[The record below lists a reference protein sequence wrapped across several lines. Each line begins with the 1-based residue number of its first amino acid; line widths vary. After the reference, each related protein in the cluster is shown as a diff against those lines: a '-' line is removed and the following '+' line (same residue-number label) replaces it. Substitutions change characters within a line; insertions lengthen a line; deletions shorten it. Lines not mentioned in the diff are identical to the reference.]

1 VSIRV
6 HQVAKKLGVS
16 SKEIIK
22 RLADL
27 KIKVKSHMSVL
38 DDETAEIVLQELKEV
53 TETAKVKEEEKKE
66 AALKGLE
73 MGFPISLKELAV
85 KLSVKPNDLIKKLIK
100 KNVFATVNQNL
111 EEQLV
116 KDIAAEHGCRI
127 VAPPTVEES
136 LLEEHKSVDTSKL
149 ELRAPVVTLMGHVDH
164 GKTSLLDYIR
174 KTKITE
180 KESGG
185 ITQHIGAYEVII
197 GNNKAVTF
205 LDTPGHEAFTAMRA
219 RGANATDVVVL
230 VVAADDGIMP
240 QTKEAIDHA
249 KAAKVPIVVA
259 VNKCDLPSAN
269 IDKVN
274 RQLAQHGLAPESMGG
289 KTITVPVSAKTGEGI
304 DNLLEML
311 LLEAELMELKAD
323 PTALA
328 RGVIIEGKLSPGQ
341 GVMATV
347 LVKSGTLRVGDLV
360 LTDLHYGK
368 VKAMINDKG
377 HRMTE
382 APPSMPAEILG
393 LTGVPQAGET
403 FFAIRD
409 EKKAKELFVTRQIR
423 LKEEAFKKTK
433 KVTLEDI
440 YSRIKEGVIKE
451 LKIILKGDVQGSVGA
466 LQKSLEELSTKDIK
480 LNIIHAGVG
489 NVNDADAI
497 LASAS
502 NAVIIGF
509 HIKAEPK
516 AKVTIEKEGIDTR
529 FYTVIYEAVADVKA
543 AMEGMLE
550 PILKEIFQGR
560 AIVKQVFRVSKVGLI
575 AGCYC
580 QKGTIARSAAI
591 KLRRGKEVIHE
602 GKISSLKRFKDD
614 VRDIGEGYECG
625 ISLANFKDIKAGD
638 LIEAYTVEKIAR
650 RLDKK

>member
-22 RLADL
+22 RLAGL

-53 TETAKVKEEEKKE
+53 TETEKIKEEEKKE
-66 AALKGLE
+66 AALKELVTAL
-73 MGFPISLKELAV
+73 PVSLKELAV
-85 KLSVKPNDLIKKLIK
+85 KLSIKPNDLIKKLIK

-111 EEQLV
+111 EEELV
-116 KDIAAEHGCRI
+116 KDIAAEHGYRI
-127 VAPPTVEES
+127 VKPPTVEES

-149 ELRAPVVTLMGHVDH
+149 EFRAPVVTLMGHVDH

-174 KTKITE
+174 KTKITQ

-249 KAAKVPIVVA
+249 NAAKVPIVVA

-274 RQLAQHGLAPESMGG
+274 RQLAQHGLAPEAMGG
-289 KTITVPVSAKTGEGI
+289 KTIAVPVSAKTGEGI

-311 LLEAELMELKAD
+311 LLEAELLELKAD

-328 RGVIIEGKLSPGQ
+328 RGVVIEGKLSPGQ
-341 GVMATV
+341 GVITTL
-347 LVKSGTLRVGDLV
+347 LVKSGTLRLGDIV

-368 VKAMINDKG
+368 VKAMINDRG

-403 FFAIRD
+403 FFAVRN
-409 EKKAKELFVTRQIR
+409 EKKAKELFLTRQIR
-423 LKEEAFKKTK
+423 LKEEVFKKTK

-440 YSRIKEGVIKE
+440 YARIKEGAIKE

-480 LNIIHAGVG
+480 PNIIHAGVG

-497 LASAS
+497 LAAAS
-502 NAVIIGF
+502 NAVIIAF

-516 AKVTIEKEGIDTR
+516 AKVTIEKEGIDAR
-529 FYTVIYEAVADVKA
+529 FYTVIYEAVADVAA

-560 AIVKQVFRVSKVGLI
+560 ALVKQVFRVSKVGLI

-580 QKGTIARSAAI
+580 QKGTIARSAAV
-591 KLRRGKEVIHE
+591 KLRRGKDIVYE

-625 ISLANFKDIKAGD
+625 IALANFKDIKAGD
-638 LIEAYTVEKIAR
+638 IIEAYTVEKVAR